1 MRYLFTIALLILAQL
16 SFAQVEL
23 PQIPPPSVDQIV
35 DWADKYEDTE
45 RRESIIEFIEERLTD
60 LQRPLDDRGI
70 TILGHTLNRLKL
82 VGNPLEISGF
92 ELDGTK
98 LSLEEYKG
106 KVVLVD
112 FWASWCGPC
121 VQEISKIKPI
131 YKKYKG
137 NFEILG
143 VNLDDSRLNAIN
155 AKIRLNMPWKNLAKT
170 KEVDQIITKY
180 NISSIPRGVLID
192 KQGNVVKLDVHSTE
206 LESEIKKLLEK

>member
-1 MRYLFTIALLILAQL
+1 MRYLFTIILLIFAQL
-16 SFAQVEL
+16 SFSQPVS
-23 PQIPPPSVDQIV
+23 PQIPPPSTDQII
-35 DWADKYEDTE
+35 DWADRYEDTE
-45 RRESIIEFIEERLTD
+45 RRESIIEFIEERLTNT
-60 LQRPLDDRGI
+60 QYPLDERGI
-70 TILGHTLNRLKL
+70 EVLGSTLNRLKL
-82 VGNPLEISGF
+82 IGQPIEVNGF

-143 VNLDDSRLNAIN
+143 VNLDDTRLNAIN
-155 AKIRLNMPWKNLAKT
+155 AKIRLNIPWKNLAKT